1 MKGDEPVV
9 HKYQQVSDAEDTAKV
24 DNDKEKG
31 EEGFKANIHTNGSD
45 SIKIYWP
52 SIALSSTDSSGM
64 KDPVNQ
70 TLRIA
75 GVVAI
80 YWFVSITL
88 VFVNKKL
95 LSGSSTFS
103 APLFVTWFQCVVTVA
118 LLYLL
123 QALFAI
129 FPRYVQ

>member
-1 MKGDEPVV
+1 MAG
-9 HKYQQVSDAEDTAKV
+9 T
-24 DNDKEKG
+24 NNEK
-31 EEGFKANIHTNGSD
+31 
-45 SIKIYWP
+45 
-52 SIALSSTDSSGM
+52 LSARY
-64 KDPVNQ
+64 V
-70 TLRIA
+70 RIA
-75 GVVAI
+75 GVVAL

-88 VFVNKKL
+88 VFLNKQL

-129 FPRYVQ
+129 FPRCNEHCLTIALDEQELCDRTLCTTAYSEFLNFFQVENFWFS